1 MQYGTGAALVVLAS
15 VMWSF
20 TGLAIRNIHE
30 AGTWAVL
37 FWRSVGLV
45 PVLMAFVIWRSGGH
59 PLDSFRK
66 VGWPGVFGGIGLA
79 FAFAGAIFA
88 LQNTTVANAVFLF
101 AASPMLAAVLGW
113 ILLGER
119 VRAATWASIAVA
131 GIGMFVMVR
140 EGLVTGAVI
149 GNVAAI
155 LSALGFAAFTVALR
169 WSQAD
174 DTTPSIVIAGLFSML
189 IAIVMLPVQGETL
202 DVPLPD
208 ILIAVALGACLLGTG
223 LILYTIGAR
232 VVPAAELTLL
242 SMVEVMLAPVWVWL
256 FVGETATANTL
267 AGGAILLLA
276 IAGNALSGARRPA
289 SPPIT

>member
-45 PVLMAFVIWRSGGH
+45 PVLLCFIAWRSGGR
-59 PLDSFRK
+59 PLDSLRK
-66 VGWPGVFGGIGLA
+66 VGWPGVIGGIGLS

-113 ILLGER
+113 VLLGER
-119 VRAATWASIAVA
+119 VRGATWASIALA
-131 GIGMFVMVR
+131 GLGMFVMVR
-140 EGLVTGAVI
+140 EGLATGAIV

-155 LSALGFAAFTVALR
+155 LSALGFAAFTVTLR
-169 WSQAD
+169 WSRAE
-174 DTTPSIVIAGLFSML
+174 DTTPSIMLAGLFSML
-189 IAIVMLPVQGETL
+189 IAVVMLPLQGETL
-202 DVPLPD
+202 AAPLPD

-223 LILYTIGAR
+223 LILYTVGAR

-256 FVGETATANTL
+256 FLGETASANTFL
-267 AGGAILLLA
+267 GGAILLVA
-276 IAGNALSGARRPA
+276 IAGNALSGTRRPA
-289 SPPIT
+289 PPPIT